1 MTTFSEA
8 YRGKKVLI
16 TGLTGFKGQWLGKW
30 LNRLGARVCGFGL
43 APIQAP
49 DSSIPN
55 LRDEFDVEVLDIRDC
70 QAVDRFIAS
79 RHPDVIFHLAAQPL
93 VRQSFAEP
101 VETFATNVMGTV
113 HVLDAARRLD
123 CVQAI
128 VNVTS
133 DKCYENREWHWAYRE
148 DEAMGGYDPYSASK
162 GCSEIVT
169 AAFRRSYS
177 NMQRPL
183 AIASGRAGNVIGG
196 ADWSCDRLIPDI
208 VRAVLKDEPVI
219 IRRPESVRPW
229 QHVLEA
235 VSGYLQLGT
244 ALLRDPVAYAGG
256 WNFGPSEADAVPVR
270 TLART
275 MIERWGRGQLVE
287 QPLPTGPHEARY
299 LKLDSSKAH
308 AELDW
313 YALLSMQERV
323 EWTIDW
329 YSRWAL
335 DRQNHGPAMEEQIV
349 QYDERWQKWTSRNT
363 CSSPAS
369 PAVSV
374 PLSRVA

>member
-1 MTTFSEA
+1 M
-8 YRGKKVLI
+8 LI
-16 TGLTGFKGQWLGKW
+16 TGLTGFKGQWLGRW
-30 LNRLGARVCGFGL
+30 LNRLGARVSGFGL
-43 APIQAP
+43 APIAAP
-49 DSSIPN
+49 DGSVPK
-55 LRDEFDVEVLDIRDC
+55 LQDEFDVEVLDIRDC
-70 QAVDRFIAS
+70 TAVTKFIAQKQ
-79 RHPDVIFHLAAQPL
+79 PEIIFHLAAQPL

-113 HVLDAARRLD
+113 HVLDAARRQD
-123 CVQAI
+123 SVQVV

-162 GCSEIVT
+162 GCSELVT

-177 NMQRPL
+177 SSQRSL

-208 VRAVLKDEPVI
+208 VRAVLLNEPVI

-235 VSGYLQLGT
+235 VSGYLQLGA
-244 ALLRDPVAYAGG
+244 ALLRDPVSYASG

-270 TLART
+270 ILART
-275 MIERWGRGQLVE
+275 MIERWGRGQIIE
-287 QPLPTGPHEARY
+287 QPLATGPHEARY

-313 YALLSMQERV
+313 YALMSMQERV

-335 DRQNHGPAMEEQIV
+335 DRDSHATVMDEQIA
-349 QYDERWQKWTSRNT
+349 QYDERWQTWISRNT
-363 CSSPAS
+363 SSSPAS
-369 PAVSV
+369 PAASA